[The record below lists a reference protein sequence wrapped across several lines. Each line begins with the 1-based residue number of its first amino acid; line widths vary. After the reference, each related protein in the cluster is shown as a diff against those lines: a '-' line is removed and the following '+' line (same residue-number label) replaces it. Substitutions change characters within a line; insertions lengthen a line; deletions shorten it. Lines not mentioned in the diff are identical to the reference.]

1 MTDFG
6 FKETAEQSATTQE
19 LDYDYQLSDNVI
31 DDLVDYSRSCI
42 VRNEQQFVLTALGY
56 ISGFFESPKH
66 FNSGVL
72 IGTAGSG
79 KSHLQNKIEKIFPDE
94 YMYEATS
101 GSEKSIIY
109 DDSWEDCYVASLDE
123 LQKPSAEIIEILK
136 SLHGGE
142 DEEFRYQVTGDG
154 RGADRDVDEIVRSAK
169 PYWFLYAQMEPD
181 FEMWDRLIKV
191 PVHES
196 KQKNEGVLRTQW
208 DHQFINFG
216 DDDSEYM
223 YDFEEGRKALK
234 DHMRNIPK
242 ESWVKIPAG
251 EDEFGW
257 DAVEHARHIFDI
269 ARSETNRVSG
279 MVANLVR
286 ASALLNYKNREKM
299 TVRMQDGVKE
309 AYIAEP
315 QDLANVLACREV
327 LLATTHQ
334 LDRKRK
340 AICVAIEQAGGTQ
353 KAAEIHRIQDYL
365 RKTDESF
372 VKRSQI
378 EAMLGDLQD
387 NYLVEKLERAGE
399 NGRHKYQFLG
409 WHSLGKFEINDDFK
423 DVFSTS
429 HDPFTGD
436 EFIDTARNINDD
448 LTPKASDFMGED
460 DVTVESD
467 SKQQQRTLTDD
478 SSDDVVE
485 VDLAPHEEAVRA
497 ALKENLDG
505 ERVENLDE
513 REPSIKQ
520 LVGVVPM
527 GPDAVEDEHSVDGTL
542 FDPEH
547 EVWQSG
553 PDGWVE
559 SPQDAEKEVDK
570 AMRRLAKDGVFRTST
585 TKSRA
590 GEPLVMEV
598 TVKDV

>member
-1 MTDFG
+1 MTEFDF
-6 FKETAEQSATTQE
+6 KDTAEQSATTQE
-19 LDYDYQLSDNVI
+19 LDYDYSLSDNVVN
-31 DDLVDYSRSCI
+31 DLVKYSRSCI

-56 ISGFFESPKH
+56 VSGFMESPKH

-79 KSHLQNKIEKIFPDE
+79 KSHLQNKVDKIFPDE
-94 YMYEATS
+94 YLYQATS
-101 GSEKSIIY
+101 GSEKAIIY
-109 DDSWEDCYVASLDE
+109 DDGWEDCYTASLDE
-123 LQKPSAEIIEILK
+123 LQKPGEEIIEILK

-208 DHQFINFG
+208 DHQFIAFG
-216 DDDSEYM
+216 NSKHEYM
-223 YDFEEGRKALK
+223 YDFEDGTRALK
-234 DHMRNIPK
+234 DHMREVPK

-251 EDEFGW
+251 EEQFGW

-286 ASALLNYKNREKM
+286 ASCLLNFKNRQKM
-299 TVRMQDGVKE
+299 KVNMQDGVKE

-353 KAAEIHRIQDYL
+353 KAAEIHKIQDYL
-365 RKTDESF
+365 RKTNESF

-378 EAMLGDLQD
+378 EAMLSDLQD

-409 WHSLGKFEINDDFK
+409 WHSLGKFEINDTFK
-423 DVFSTS
+423 DVFDASN
-429 HDPFTGD
+429 DPFT
-436 EFIDTARNINDD
+436 EENFIETARRINDD

-460 DVTVESD
+460 DVSVSSD
-467 SKQQQRTLTDD
+467 AEQSQQTLTGSADD
-478 SSDDVVE
+478 T
-485 VDLAPHEEAVRA
+485 VDIELQPHEEAVRQ
-497 ALKENLDG
+497 ALQETLDG

-513 REPSIKQ
+513 REPTIKQ
-520 LVGVVPM
+520 LTGVVPL
-527 GPDAVEDEHSVDGTL
+527 DAENDDEYSIEGTL
-542 FDPEH
+542 FDPDH
-547 EVWQSG
+547 DVWVSG

-559 SPQDAEKEVDK
+559 SPNDAEQEVSK
-570 AMRRLAKDGVFRTST
+570 VMRRLVKEGVMKTST
-585 TKSRA
+585 TKSR
-590 GEPLVMEV
+590 GGTPLTMKV

>member
-1 MTDFG
+1 MPDFN
-6 FKETAEQSATTQE
+6 FKDTAKQDATTKE
-19 LDYDYQLSDNVI
+19 LDYEYQLSDNVL
-31 DDLVDYSRSCI
+31 DDLVKYSRSCM
-42 VRNEQQFVLTALGY
+42 VKNEQQFVLTVLGY
-56 ISGFFESPKH
+56 VSGFMASPKH

-79 KSHLQNKIEKIFPDE
+79 KSHLQNQVEKIFPGE
-94 YMYEATS
+94 YLYQATS

-109 DDSWEDCYVASLDE
+109 DDSWEDCYIASLDE
-123 LQKPSAEIIEILK
+123 LQKPGEKVIEILK

-196 KQKNEGVLRTQW
+196 KQKNEAVLATQW
-208 DHQFINFG
+208 DHQFIAFG
-216 DDDSEYM
+216 DDSAQYM
-223 YDFEEGRKALK
+223 YEFDDGKNAIK

-242 ESWVKIPAG
+242 EAWVKIPAG
-251 EDEFGW
+251 EEQFNGMDFK
-257 DAVEHARHIFDI
+257 EHARHIFDI

-279 MVANLVR
+279 MIASLVR
-286 ASALLNYKNREKM
+286 ASCLLNYKNRQK
-299 TVRMQDGVKE
+299 TQVRMQDGVKE

-340 AICVAIEQAGGTQ
+340 AICVAIEQAGGTTN
-353 KAAEIHRIQDYL
+353 AAEIHKIQEYL

-378 EAMLGDLQD
+378 EAMLGDLED

-399 NGRHKYQFLG
+399 GGRHKYQFLG
-409 WHSLGKFEINDDFK
+409 WHSLGKFEINDEFK
-423 DVFSTS
+423 ELFADA
-429 HDPFTGD
+429 HDPFTGED
-436 EFIDTARNINDD
+436 FISTAREINAD
-448 LTPKASDFMGED
+448 LTPKASDFMSGD
-460 DVTVESD
+460 DVEISSNSTQG
-467 SKQQQRTLTDD
+467 QQTLTGS
-478 SSDDVVE
+478 SSDDVVDVE
-485 VDLAPHEEAVRA
+485 LAPYEEAVRA
-497 ALKENLDG
+497 ALQENLDG
-505 ERVENLDE
+505 VTVENLDE
-513 REPSIKQ
+513 REPTIKQ

-527 GPDAVEDEHSVDGTL
+527 DAENDDEYSIEGTL
-542 FDPEH
+542 FDPSH
-547 EVWQSG
+547 KVWTHG
-553 PDGWVE
+553 PDEWVE
-559 SPQDAEKEVDK
+559 TPNDAEKEIDR
-570 AMRRLAKDGVFRTST
+570 AMRRLVKEGIMRTSP
-585 TKSRA
+585 TKSR
-590 GEPLVMEV
+590 GGQPLAMRV

>member
-1 MTDFG
+1 MGNFN
-6 FKETAEQSATTQE
+6 FKDTVEQEATTQD
-19 LDYDYQLSDNVI
+19 LDYDYELSENVV
-31 DDLVDYSRSCI
+31 DDLVRYSRSCM
-42 VRNEQQFVLTALGY
+42 VKNEQQFVLTTLGY
-56 ISGFFESPKH
+56 VSGFFESPKH

-79 KSHLQNKIEKIFPDE
+79 KSHLQNKVEKIFPED
-94 YMYEATS
+94 YLYQATS

-109 DDSWEDCYVASLDE
+109 DDSWEDCYIASLDE
-123 LQKPSAEIIEILK
+123 LQKPGEKIIEILK

-196 KQKNEGVLRTQW
+196 KEKNEAVLATQW
-208 DHQFINFG
+208 DHQFIAFG
-216 DDDSEYM
+216 DDDAEYM
-223 YDFEEGRKALK
+223 YDFDDGRKALQ
-234 DHMRNIPK
+234 DHMREIPK
-242 ESWVKIPAG
+242 DATVKIPAG
-251 EDEFGW
+251 EEEFGGM
-257 DAVEHARHIFDI
+257 DFKKHAKHIFDI

-279 MVANLVR
+279 MIASLVR
-286 ASALLNYKNREKM
+286 ASALLNYKNRQKK

-353 KAAEIHRIQDYL
+353 KAAEIHKIQDYL
-365 RKTDESF
+365 RKTNESF

-399 NGRHKYQFLG
+399 GGRHKYQFLG
-409 WHSLGKFEINDDFK
+409 WNALGKFEINDEFK
-423 DVFSTS
+423 GLFDGT
-429 HDPFTGD
+429 HDPFSGD
-436 EFIDTARNINDD
+436 EFIDTAREINAD
-448 LTPKASDFMGED
+448 LTPKASDFMSEG
-460 DVTVESD
+460 DVEISSD
-467 SKQQQRTLTDD
+467 SGQGQQTLTGSPDD
-478 SSDDVVE
+478 TVE
-485 VDLAPHEEAVRA
+485 VDLARHEEAVRA
-497 ALKENLDG
+497 ALQENLDG
-505 ERVENLDE
+505 ETVENLDE
-513 REPSIKQ
+513 REPTIKQ
-520 LVGVVPM
+520 LVGVVPL
-527 GPDAVEDEHSVDGTL
+527 DAENDDEYPVEGTL
-542 FDPEH
+542 FDPDH
-547 EVWQSG
+547 EVWASG
-553 PDGWVE
+553 PDEWVE
-559 SPQDAEKEVDK
+559 TPNDAEKEIDK
-570 AMRRLAKDGVFRTST
+570 AMRRLVKEGVMKTST
-585 TKSRA
+585 TKSR
-590 GEPLVMEV
+590 GGQPLAMRV